1 LDIDSYYTEENENSE
16 INNTLTIN
24 SNNNNLIFSDWSF
37 FVSNILVKERSPII
51 CAMLNNGL
59 KESVEKEVR
68 INGYNISVVSS
79 FLIYLYT
86 GMIKL
91 YIYI

>member
-1 LDIDSYYTEENENSE
+1 MNIDNE
-16 INNTLTIN
+16 INNILTIN
-24 SNNNNLIFSDWSF
+24 SNNNNLIFSEWSF
-37 FVSNILVKERSPII
+37 LVSNVLAKERSPTL

-59 KESVEKEVR
+59 KESLEKEVR

-86 GMIKL
+86 GIIK
-91 YIYI
+91 